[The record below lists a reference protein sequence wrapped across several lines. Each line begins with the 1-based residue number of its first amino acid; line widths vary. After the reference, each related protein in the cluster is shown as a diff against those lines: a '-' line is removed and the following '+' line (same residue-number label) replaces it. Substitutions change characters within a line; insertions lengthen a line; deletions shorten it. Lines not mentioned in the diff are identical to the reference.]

1 MRDERGKSLL
11 SFLQIVIL
19 GKSIIQWWG
28 GWIRVRGW
36 WSQGQG
42 VSCQADAWEAL
53 KQWLWNG
60 KEVDTRE
67 IPGEKQS
74 RETDSMWDINSERY
88 RKRNT
93 FGRNEFQLYCFW
105 GAGDGLDGGFF
116 PGGSDGKESACTQ
129 ETWVLSLGQEDALE
143 KGMATHSSI
152 LAWRI
157 PTDRGAS
164 GLQSMGSQRVDWTTT
179 LLLSRKSKC
188 PNDQEDAFTESE
200 S

>member
-28 GWIRVRGW
+28 GWVRGRGW

-42 VSCQADAWEAL
+42 VNYQADAWEAL

-67 IPGEKQS
+67 IPGGKQS
-74 RETDSMWDINSERY
+74 RETDSMWDINSERC

-116 PGGSDGKESACTQ
+116 PVAQMVKNLPACRRPGFYPWVRKMPWRREWLPIPVFLLGESPRTEEPAAYSPWGLKESIEQ
-129 ETWVLSLGQEDALE
+129 Q
-143 KGMATHSSI
+143 HFSSVEN
-152 LAWRI
+152 
-157 PTDRGAS
+157 PS
-164 GLQSMGSQRVDWTTT
+164 V
-179 LLLSRKSKC
+179 
-188 PNDQEDAFTESE
+188 
-200 S
+200 